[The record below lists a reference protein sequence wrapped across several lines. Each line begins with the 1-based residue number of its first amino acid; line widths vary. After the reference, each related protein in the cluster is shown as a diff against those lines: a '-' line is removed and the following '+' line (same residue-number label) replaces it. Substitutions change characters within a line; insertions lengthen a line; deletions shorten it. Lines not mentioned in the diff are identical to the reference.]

1 MSKILISGG
10 HLTPALAVI
19 DQAKLS
25 RKNIYFVFLGRE
37 FSSDTTQ
44 QVSHEKEEVAK
55 RGIAFYPTIAPR
67 FHKTYWWRN
76 LEEIEKW
83 WPAFRTAWEVITEEK
98 PDLFLSFGGYLAFPI
113 ALICRL
119 RGIPVITHEQTSTKG
134 MANQLIAFLSARV
147 AVSHHSTLAL
157 YPAHKTVLTGN
168 PIRPKLLKV
177 AKKEPLWMPKN
188 VDKPIL
194 YITGG
199 NQGSEIL
206 NTVVGETLKDL
217 TQKWFVIHQCGNPH
231 TDTDYRQ
238 QLMDKAQDLTPSG
251 QRNVIVRE
259 WMNEE
264 DLVWIFA
271 NARLAVSRSGAN
283 TTQELILHAL
293 PSVLVPLPF
302 SHNNEQLKNATLLS
316 NVGSAVVIEQHNLT
330 PETFIKAVS
339 EVSRRYR
346 SMKQRA
352 EEMKSD
358 FIVDGAKNLL
368 NLVDEVL
375 AEKKFYVEK
384 R

>member
-25 RKNIYFVFLGRE
+25 RKNIQFIFLGRE
-37 FSSDTTQ
+37 FSSDATQ
-44 QVSHEKEEVAK
+44 QVSHEKEEVEK
-55 RGIAFYPTIAPR
+55 RNIPFIPTIAPR

-76 LEEIEKW
+76 IDEIEKW
-83 WPAFRTAWEVITEEK
+83 WPAFATAWETISKEK

-113 ALICRL
+113 ALMCRL

-147 AVSHHSTLAL
+147 AVSYRSTLPL
-157 YPAHKTVLTGN
+157 YPAHKTILTGN
-168 PIRPKLLKV
+168 PIRPKLLKEV
-177 AKKEPLWMPKN
+177 KKSPKWMPN
-188 VDKPIL
+188 INDKPIL

-217 TQKWFVIHQCGNPH
+217 TQRWFVIHQCGNPH

-238 QLMDKAQDLTPSG
+238 QIMEKAKELTPSG
-251 QRNVIVRE
+251 QQHVIVRE
-259 WMNEE
+259 WLSEE
-264 DLVWIFA
+264 ELAWVFA

-283 TTQELILHAL
+283 TTQELIIHAL
-293 PSVLVPLPF
+293 PSVLIPLPF
-302 SHNNEQLKNATLLS
+302 SHNNEQLKNATLLA
-316 NVGSAVVIEQHNLT
+316 NAGTAEIIEQHNLT
-330 PETFIKAVS
+330 PEEFIKTVAQ
-339 EVSRRYR
+339 VSRKYR
-346 SMKQRA
+346 SMKQKA
-352 EEMKSD
+352 EEMKSE

-368 NLVDEVL
+368 SLIDEVL
-375 AEKKFYVEK
+375 AEKRFYVEK
-384 R
+384 K